1 MARIAMIE
9 ISYKVALKLSELED
23 EIVLYGIDR
32 RDGTEW
38 ELETEE
44 DFNNVADNNELGFG
58 IEGKS
63 FGEPYK
69 VIE

>member
-1 MARIAMIE
+1 MEKTAMIE
-9 ISYKVALKLSELED
+9 ITYQVANKISELD
-23 EIVLYGIDR
+23 DGVTLYGIDR
-32 RDGTEW
+32 RTGTEW

-44 DFNNVADNNELGFG
+44 DFNSVADNDALGFG
-58 IEGKS
+58 IEGRL

>member
-1 MARIAMIE
+1 MAKIAMIE
-9 ISYKVALKLSELED
+9 ITYQVALKLSELD
-23 EIVLYGIDR
+23 DGVTLYGIDR

-44 DFNNVADNNELGFG
+44 DFNNIAEHDEFSFG
-58 IEGKS
+58 IEGVL